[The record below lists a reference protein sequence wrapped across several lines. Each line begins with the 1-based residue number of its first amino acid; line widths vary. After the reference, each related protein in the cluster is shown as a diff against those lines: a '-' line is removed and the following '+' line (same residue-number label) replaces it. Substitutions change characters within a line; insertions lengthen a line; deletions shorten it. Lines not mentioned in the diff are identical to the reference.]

1 MVVYAII
8 ADAINCM
15 GQTHDASTASGVGS
29 ECLKGPQGCTN
40 LKLRQ
45 LTRVMSAH
53 YDTVVGV
60 CGLKGTQYSLLSH
73 VVKLG
78 PLRPV
83 GLAAVMKVSPS
94 TLSRNLQSLM
104 DAHWIERIPAPN
116 GRGHWV
122 QATDAGRVKREEAK
136 ALWRQA
142 QEQVNQTLGLQGVA
156 DLHAMLD
163 ECMARMGA
171 SAPAEGG

>member
-1 MVVYAII
+1 M
-8 ADAINCM
+8 NT
-15 GQTHDASTASGVGS
+15 THVSPAAPAVASEGAGR
-29 ECLKGPQGCTN
+29 PQGCTN

-45 LTRVMSAH
+45 LTRVMANH
-53 YDTVVGV
+53 YDAVVGA

-83 GLAAVMKVSPS
+83 ELAAVMKVSPS
-94 TLSRNLQSLM
+94 TLSRNLQPLM
-104 DAHWIERIPAPN
+104 DAGWIERISAPD
-116 GRGHWV
+116 GRGHCV
-122 QATDAGRVKREEAK
+122 QATDGGQAKRVEAK

-142 QEQVNQTLGLQGVA
+142 QEQVNQALGLQGVA

-171 SAPAEGG
+171 SGPAEGG

>member
-1 MVVYAII
+1 M
-8 ADAINCM
+8 N
-15 GQTHDASTASGVGS
+15 QTHDASTASGVGS
-29 ECLKGPQGCTN
+29 EGLKGPQGCTN

-45 LTRVMSAH
+45 LTRVMANH
-53 YDTVVGV
+53 YDAVVGA

-83 GLAAVMKVSPS
+83 DLAAVMKVSPS
-94 TLSRNLQSLM
+94 TLSRNLQPLM
-104 DAHWIERIPAPN
+104 DGHWIERIPASD
-116 GRGHWV
+116 GRGHCV

-142 QEQVNQTLGLQGVA
+142 QEQVNQALGLQGVA
-156 DLHAMLD
+156 NLHAMLD

-171 SAPAEGG
+171 SGSAEGG